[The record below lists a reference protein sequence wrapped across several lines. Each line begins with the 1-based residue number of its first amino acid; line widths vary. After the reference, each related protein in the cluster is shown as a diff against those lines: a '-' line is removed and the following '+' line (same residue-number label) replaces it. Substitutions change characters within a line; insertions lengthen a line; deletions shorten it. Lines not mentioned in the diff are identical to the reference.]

1 MLGNHFQNHT
11 KITKNY
17 SLYIRIG
24 ADIMTV
30 REENEL
36 KKEYLNK
43 YKKMGY
49 KIRSL
54 EEQGEALK
62 EKIEGI
68 KALTNSDMPR
78 GSGEINDLSLY
89 MVRMEEMEE
98 RIKRAKK
105 ERLEIMTDIENTIA
119 DIDDGI
125 ESKILHDK
133 YIKGKNWDD
142 IAEDIS
148 YTRRHTIRIHGA
160 ALYHMKLKSQE
171 KNEKK

>member
-89 MVRMEEMEE
+89 MVRMEEM
-98 RIKRAKK
+98 
-105 ERLEIMTDIENTIA
+105 
-119 DIDDGI
+119 
-125 ESKILHDK
+125 
-133 YIKGKNWDD
+133 
-142 IAEDIS
+142 
-148 YTRRHTIRIHGA
+148 
-160 ALYHMKLKSQE
+160 
-171 KNEKK
+171 